1 MKITELKNKKIAIL
15 GYWMEGKST
24 ERFLKKLNIK
34 NYKILDK
41 SLDSNYLSNLENFD
55 VIFKSPWISP
65 YNNPELLKVS
75 EKLTSQAE
83 ILADNFDWKIIWITG
98 TKGKSTTSTLL
109 YEILKELWYKVKL
122 VWNIWNSVFDEVNLI
137 SPLLDKRGA
146 GGEFSCENYDYLV
159 YELSSYMLEWL
170 ELNIFVW
177 LLNNIYDC
185 HLDWHNWRENYENAK
200 FNIFKN
206 AEYKLVSSELE
217 NVVGNE
223 CIRSLQGLDF
233 FGLDW
238 EYSYKNNAF
247 YIWEEEI
254 LKDENIALNWEH
266 NRKNISGIIWILDKI
281 WIFKDSPII
290 PFSSK
295 GDEHNSIE
303 KIKKVLSEFSWL
315 AHRQENIWIYRWI
328 TFINDSIASTPESAI
343 AAIKTFWEKISTV
356 FIWNEDSG
364 FDLTELRKTIKEY
377 KIPNIVL
384 FPTTWEKLF
393 WEFSK
398 DMKFDEISKFTD
410 WDFKTKLLKTLSME
424 EAVKFAYNNSEVWQI
439 VLLSTWAPSFNANWP
454 WIMPWK
460 SFVEKWELFKK
471 FVEKYSK

>member
-1 MKITELKNKKIAIL
+1 MKIKELKNKKIAIL
-15 GYWMEGKST
+15 GYGKEWKST
-24 ERFLKKLNIK
+24 ENFLKKININ

-41 SLDSNYLSNLENFD
+41 NIDSNYLSNLEDFD

-65 YNNPELLKVS
+65 YNNPELQKNKN
-75 EKLTSQAE
+75 KLISQAE
-83 ILADNFDWKIIWITG
+83 ILADNFDWRIIWITW

-109 YEILKELWYKVKL
+109 YEILKELGYKVKL
-122 VWNIWNSVFDEVNLI
+122 VWNIWNSVLDEVDLI
-137 SPLLDKRGA
+137 SEEK
-146 GGEFSCENYDYLV
+146 YDYLV

-185 HLDWHNWRENYENAK
+185 HLDWHNWRKNYENAK

-206 AEYKLVSSELE
+206 AQHKLVSSELE
-217 NVVGNE
+217 NIGYVGLHT
-223 CIRSLQGLDF
+223 LQGLDF

-238 EYSYKNNAF
+238 RYHYKNNAF
-247 YIWEEEI
+247 YIGEKEI

-281 WIFKDSPII
+281 GVIK
-290 PFSSK
+290 K
-295 GDEHNSIE
+295 LSIE
-303 KIKKVLSEFSWL
+303 GFIPLKKVLSEFTGL
-315 AHRQENIWIYRWI
+315 AHRQENIWTYKWI

-364 FDLTELRKTIKEY
+364 FDLTELRKIIEKY
-377 KIPNIVL
+377 KIPNIIL

-398 DMKFDEISKFTD
+398 NMEFEKEIRYVD
-410 WDFKTKLLKTLSME
+410 WNFETNLFKTLSME
-424 EAVKFAYNNSEVWQI
+424 EAVKFSYKNWKEGDV
-439 VLLSTWAPSFNANWP
+439 VLLSTWAPSFNADWP

-460 SFVEKWELFKK
+460 SFEEKWELFKR

>member
-1 MKITELKNKKIAIL
+1 MKIKELQNKKIAIL
-15 GYWMEGKST
+15 GYWIEWKST
-24 ERFLKKLNIK
+24 ENFLKKLGIK

-41 SLDSNYLSNLENFD
+41 SLDSNYLDNLKDFD

-65 YNNPELLKVS
+65 YNNPELLKIS

-83 ILADNFDWKIIWITG
+83 ILADNFEWKIIWITW

-109 YEILKELWYKVKL
+109 YEILKDLWYKVKL
-122 VWNIWNSVFDEVNLI
+122 VWNIWNSVLDEVDII
-137 SPLLDKRGA
+137 SWEK
-146 GGEFSCENYDYLV
+146 YDYLV

-170 ELNIFVW
+170 ELNIYVW

-206 AEYKLVSSELE
+206 AEYKLVWYEL
-217 NVVGNE
+217 NNLNLKWV
-223 CIRSLQGLDF
+223 DY
-233 FGLDW
+233 FGLNW
-238 EYSYKNNAF
+238 KYCYKNNAF
-247 YIWEEEI
+247 YIWEKEI

-281 WIFKDSPII
+281 WV
-290 PFSSK
+290 
-295 GDEHNSIE
+295 IE
-303 KIKKVLSEFSWL
+303 KLSTEGFYPLKKVLSEFTGL
-315 AHRQENIWIYRWI
+315 AHRQENIWTYKWI
-328 TFINDSIASTPESAI
+328 IFINDSIASTPESAI

-377 KIPNIVL
+377 NIPNIVL

-398 DMKFDEISKFTD
+398 NMKFDEVSKFID
-410 WDFKTKLLKTLSME
+410 WEFETKLLKTLNME

-460 SFVEKWELFKK
+460 SYIEKWELFKK
-471 FVEKYSK
+471 FVEKYGK